1 MEPLVNESPL
11 PAARDSRPSG
21 VAHTE
26 PAHMRA
32 GAASSPGADPG
43 HLHGGTF
50 RAERRGGRAGVG
62 GRERGGHK
70 GTQRGHRAHPHV
82 SRGGGRGQQRATDAD
97 SATRSS
103 RRHGPWQ
110 TPLAR
115 AGGAGAGQSTG
126 QADRAMRSGD
136 GADALSQERGSVS
149 NTHAKLRTKHT
160 EEQTHTTMDPVGQ
173 TEKPGGR
180 LGQRWLPACLQRT
193 KSDTFERSRRG
204 CEEGPVSRSRGESE
218 GGEHPGRWAGSSAR
232 MLLPRSRG
240 VSGTELVSFFLL
252 RGDVRRHH
260 SHSREGTWGA
270 GSRQVE
276 GSPGRQEQGRRSCV
290 WEGISKGR
298 RERGGEENYVRK

>member
-173 TEKPGGR
+173 MEKPGGR

-232 MLLPRSRG
+232 MLLPRSPRG
-240 VSGTELVSFFLL
+240 
-252 RGDVRRHH
+252 
-260 SHSREGTWGA
+260 
-270 GSRQVE
+270 
-276 GSPGRQEQGRRSCV
+276 
-290 WEGISKGR
+290 
-298 RERGGEENYVRK
+298 